1 MKKLLVSDYDGTFKN
16 DKDGSIKANIDEVS
30 KFMSNGNIFTLASA
44 RSYNSLIRQVNKY
57 NIPYDYLIC
66 NNGGV
71 VYDKNGNIIFFH
83 PVLNSTLLKTLKYI
97 NKIGLLKRV
106 LFRDFYGNVTTDLN
120 EIYDIVCTINM
131 SNLDKINDIKDEL
144 NFLCSTPFFHI
155 LVFSEEMD
163 KIDGID
169 VVVNS
174 ECIDDKHVFT
184 IGNDFFDRN
193 MIEKYNGYRMINSN
207 ILLRKNGIRKVSS
220 VRRLIRS
227 I

>member
-1 MKKLLVSDYDGTFKN
+1 MKKILLFIMTFILFINVKALEIDKMYIDSEIDISGNLMVKEIIEIDNLDEDFNYKLYFKDMNLKLKDKNYYDGVN
-16 DKDGSIKANIDEVS
+16 IK
-30 KFMSNGNIFTLASA
+30 
-44 RSYNSLIRQVNKY
+44 
-57 NIPYDYLIC
+57 
-66 NNGGV
+66 
-71 VYDKNGNIIFFH
+71 
-83 PVLNSTLLKTLKYI
+83 I

-169 VVVNS
+169 VVVSS